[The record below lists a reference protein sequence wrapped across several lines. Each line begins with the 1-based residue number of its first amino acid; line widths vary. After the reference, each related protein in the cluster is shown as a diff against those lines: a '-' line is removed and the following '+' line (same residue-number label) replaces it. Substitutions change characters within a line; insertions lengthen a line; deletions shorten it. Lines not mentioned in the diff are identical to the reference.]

1 MPKPAKKAKTAK
13 DVALLED
20 TLREAPFVPDEG
32 PGDSLLG
39 LPGGTR
45 SRGVSP
51 GAFAAIKAALEQCA
65 EEVGADFGPE
75 ERQWINRIRDGAL
88 RRLEPD
94 VAAARREAKRRLL
107 AELAQEAAE
116 ERAKIAE
123 QRLQTARARDE
134 VAACRAVAAA
144 RIMAGSDIPERPAV
158 PPVTPEEKQTFEGRR
173 RRQAE
178 GRRAGRAADPGPDR
192 VQRGEL
198 ARRGR
203 GRRRLLHNS
212 SRRSA
217 PRDLSRGTRS
227 RTPSRTG
234 MTDHRGRVCC
244 IWKLCVTFALPRR
257 LLRLAGGSRLAL
269 AEPASPVNGCAPPNT
284 RRAVRSVSSRT
295 ASRRSSAWRRRPVLR
310 RDNRCATQL

>member
-1 MPKPAKKAKTAK
+1 MSKPAKKAKTAKK

-116 ERAKIAE
+116 ERAKLAE
-123 QRLQTARARDE
+123 LRLQTARARDE

-144 RIMAGSDIPERPAV
+144 RIMAGADIPSTPAV
-158 PPVTPEEKQTFEGRR
+158 PPVTPEEKQTFDRDCDAVEK
-173 RRQAE
+173 AYDDCA
-178 GRRAGRAADPGPDR
+178 AGVPRIRDLIASSEE
-192 VQRGEL
+192 EL
-198 ARRGR
+198 ARRRR
-203 GRRRLLHNS
+203 GEAPMPPPPQLKPPAERLADH
-212 SRRSA
+212 
-217 PRDLSRGTRS
+217 LSREET
-227 RTPSRTG
+227 
-234 MTDHRGRVCC
+234 
-244 IWKLCVTFALPRR
+244 
-257 LLRLAGGSRLAL
+257 LADFVADG
-269 AEPASPVNGCAPPNT
+269 E
-284 RRAVRSVSSRT
+284 
-295 ASRRSSAWRRRPVLR
+295 
-310 RDNRCATQL
+310 D

>member
-1 MPKPAKKAKTAK
+1 MSKPAKKAKTAKK

-32 PGDSLLG
+32 PGDSLLA

-116 ERAKIAE
+116 ERAKLAE
-123 QRLQTARARDE
+123 LRLQTARARDE

-144 RIMAGSDIPERPAV
+144 RIMAGSEIPERPAV
-158 PPVTPEEKQTFEGRR
+158 PPVTPEEKQTFDRDCDAVEK
-173 RRQAE
+173 AYDDCA
-178 GRRAGRAADPGPDR
+178 AGVPRIRDLIASSEE
-192 VQRGEL
+192 EL
-198 ARRGR
+198 ARRRR
-203 GRRRLLHNS
+203 GEAPLPPPPALKPPAERLADH
-212 SRRSA
+212 
-217 PRDLSRGTRS
+217 LSREET
-227 RTPSRTG
+227 
-234 MTDHRGRVCC
+234 
-244 IWKLCVTFALPRR
+244 
-257 LLRLAGGSRLAL
+257 LADFVADG
-269 AEPASPVNGCAPPNT
+269 E
-284 RRAVRSVSSRT
+284 
-295 ASRRSSAWRRRPVLR
+295 
-310 RDNRCATQL
+310 D

>member
-1 MPKPAKKAKTAK
+1 MSKPAKKAKTTKK

-32 PGDSLLG
+32 PGDSLLA

-116 ERAKIAE
+116 ERAKLAE
-123 QRLQTARARDE
+123 LRLQTARARDE

-144 RIMAGSDIPERPAV
+144 MRPKPSGVSSNSPITSPSSLTSPAHT
-158 PPVTPEEKQTFEGRR
+158 VTWPDLRSSWT
-173 RRQAE
+173 
-178 GRRAGRAADPGPDR
+178 RAF
-192 VQRGEL
+192 
-198 ARRGR
+198 
-203 GRRRLLHNS
+203 S
-212 SRRSA
+212 
-217 PRDLSRGTRS
+217 
-227 RTPSRTG
+227 
-234 MTDHRGRVCC
+234 
-244 IWKLCVTFALPRR
+244 
-257 LLRLAGGSRLAL
+257 
-269 AEPASPVNGCAPPNT
+269 AEPS
-284 RRAVRSVSSRT
+284 VR
-295 ASRRSSAWRRRPVLR
+295 W
-310 RDNRCATQL
+310 

>member
-1 MPKPAKKAKTAK
+1 MSKPAKKAKTAKK

-116 ERAKIAE
+116 ERAKLAE
-123 QRLQTARARDE
+123 LRLQTARARD
-134 VAACRAVAAA
+134 
-144 RIMAGSDIPERPAV
+144 
-158 PPVTPEEKQTFEGRR
+158 
-173 RRQAE
+173 
-178 GRRAGRAADPGPDR
+178 
-192 VQRGEL
+192 
-198 ARRGR
+198 
-203 GRRRLLHNS
+203 
-212 SRRSA
+212 
-217 PRDLSRGTRS
+217 
-227 RTPSRTG
+227 
-234 MTDHRGRVCC
+234 
-244 IWKLCVTFALPRR
+244 
-257 LLRLAGGSRLAL
+257 
-269 AEPASPVNGCAPPNT
+269 
-284 RRAVRSVSSRT
+284 
-295 ASRRSSAWRRRPVLR
+295 
-310 RDNRCATQL
+310 

>member
-1 MPKPAKKAKTAK
+1 MPKPAKKAKTTKK

-107 AELAQEAAE
+107 AEL
-116 ERAKIAE
+116 
-123 QRLQTARARDE
+123 T
-134 VAACRAVAAA
+134 
-144 RIMAGSDIPERPAV
+144 
-158 PPVTPEEKQTFEGRR
+158 
-173 RRQAE
+173 
-178 GRRAGRAADPGPDR
+178 
-192 VQRGEL
+192 
-198 ARRGR
+198 
-203 GRRRLLHNS
+203 S
-212 SRRSA
+212 S
-217 PRDLSRGTRS
+217 
-227 RTPSRTG
+227 
-234 MTDHRGRVCC
+234 
-244 IWKLCVTFALPRR
+244 
-257 LLRLAGGSRLAL
+257 
-269 AEPASPVNGCAPPNT
+269 
-284 RRAVRSVSSRT
+284 
-295 ASRRSSAWRRRPVLR
+295 
-310 RDNRCATQL
+310 

>member
-1 MPKPAKKAKTAK
+1 MSWRQAAQSMPKPAKKAKTTKK

-32 PGDSLLG
+32 PGEGPGDSLLA

-116 ERAKIAE
+116 ERAKLAE
-123 QRLQTARARDE
+123 LRLQTARARDE

-144 RIMAGSDIPERPAV
+144 RIMAGADIPERPAV
-158 PPVTPEEKQTFEGRR
+158 PPVTPEE
-173 RRQAE
+173 
-178 GRRAGRAADPGPDR
+178 
-192 VQRGEL
+192 
-198 ARRGR
+198 
-203 GRRRLLHNS
+203 
-212 SRRSA
+212 
-217 PRDLSRGTRS
+217 LSLI
-227 RTPSRTG
+227 
-234 MTDHRGRVCC
+234 H
-244 IWKLCVTFALPRR
+244 I
-257 LLRLAGGSRLAL
+257 
-269 AEPASPVNGCAPPNT
+269 
-284 RRAVRSVSSRT
+284 
-295 ASRRSSAWRRRPVLR
+295 
-310 RDNRCATQL
+310 

>member
-1 MPKPAKKAKTAK
+1 MSKPAKKAKTAKK

-32 PGDSLLG
+32 PGDSLLA

-116 ERAKIAE
+116 ERAKLAD
-123 QRLQTARARDE
+123 RRGRAAAAPRPRGGGAAAFFGDDGDE
-134 VAACRAVAAA
+134 LLGGGGGGDEDPAVAA
-144 RIMAGSDIPERPAV
+144 
-158 PPVTPEEKQTFEGRR
+158 
-173 RRQAE
+173 
-178 GRRAGRAADPGPDR
+178 GRAEREQVRVERKRDR
-192 VQRGEL
+192 ERQ
-198 ARRGR
+198 
-203 GRRRLLHNS
+203 
-212 SRRSA
+212 
-217 PRDLSRGTRS
+217 LSLI
-227 RTPSRTG
+227 
-234 MTDHRGRVCC
+234 H
-244 IWKLCVTFALPRR
+244 I
-257 LLRLAGGSRLAL
+257 
-269 AEPASPVNGCAPPNT
+269 
-284 RRAVRSVSSRT
+284 
-295 ASRRSSAWRRRPVLR
+295 
-310 RDNRCATQL
+310 